1 MSPKLLAPG
10 TGEPPAILPGTLR
23 FKACNC
29 WCAGSCDTSPA
40 HSSSI
45 FSGGPLG
52 LLNSPPRF
60 RSSLAADS
68 SVHVAG
74 SGVGGVGVCDALGD
88 GSLLELGAGRV
99 QNIVRTPPD
108 SPMMT
113 AGAPRHW
120 FCPRTPGLGSICCGG
135 KCPPISSG
143 FTPLMQAWGGQGP
156 GDSDDCVCELG

>member
-1 MSPKLLAPG
+1 MRSSGRANPKLLAPG
-10 TGEPPAILPGTLR
+10 TGDPPAILPGRVR
-23 FKACNC
+23 FNACC

-40 HSSSI
+40 HKSSI

-60 RSSLAADS
+60 SSSLAADS
-68 SVHVAG
+68 SVQVAG

-120 FCPRTPGLGSICCGG
+120 VCTPRTPALGSIGCGG
-135 KCPPISSG
+135 KRPPISSG
-143 FTPLMQAWGGQGP
+143 LTPLMQ
-156 GDSDDCVCELG
+156 D